1 MYRMADIST
10 FEAEA
15 LPHLDAL
22 FRAARRMVRDDAR
35 ASDLVQDTLLLAWKK
50 FADYRPGTNCRA
62 WLFQILFNVVRHER
76 RSWFRWITGR
86 EEDAA
91 STEIPAPEPVPDHIT
106 DTQIL
111 SALENLPA
119 NYRAVL
125 LLVDVEEFAYREAA
139 EILGLPVGTVMSRL
153 SRARAQL
160 REQLK
165 GAARAWGINT

>member
-1 MYRMADIST
+1 MADLSS

-22 FRAARRMVRDDAR
+22 YRAARRMVRDEAR

-50 FADYRPGTNCRA
+50 FADYRAGTNCRA

-76 RSWFRWITGR
+76 RSWFRWMTGR

-91 STEIPAPEPVPDHIT
+91 ATDIPAPEPVPDHIT

-111 SALENLPA
+111 NALEGLPE

-139 EILGLPVGTVMSRL
+139 EILELPVGTVMSRL

-160 REQLK
+160 REQLE
-165 GAARAWGINT
+165 GAAQTWGIRR